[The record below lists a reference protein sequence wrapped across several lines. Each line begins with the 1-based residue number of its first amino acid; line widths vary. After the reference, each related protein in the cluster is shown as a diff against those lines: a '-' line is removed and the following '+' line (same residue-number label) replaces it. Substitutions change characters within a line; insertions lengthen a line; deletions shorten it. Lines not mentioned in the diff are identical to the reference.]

1 MMANEITPPGT
12 PRPLRTPPSKSV
24 TDKPKKVPVPRK
36 KNKTDEEKKPDDDG
50 QIHIDE
56 YI

>member
-1 MMANEITPPGT
+1 MAKEITPTGT
-12 PRPLRTPPSKSV
+12 PRPLPILPSQSV

-36 KNKTDEEKKPDDDG
+36 ENESDDEKKPDDDP
-50 QIHIDE
+50 IHIDE

>member
-1 MMANEITPPGT
+1 MANEITPAGT
-12 PRPLRTPPSKSV
+12 PRPLRTPPSKSA

-36 KNKTDEEKKPDDDG
+36 KKETDEEKKPDDDG

>member
-1 MMANEITPPGT
+1 MANEITPPCTARPLPT
-12 PRPLRTPPSKSV
+12 PRSKSV

-36 KNKTDEEKKPDDDG
+36 KNKTDKEKKSDDDG

>member
-1 MMANEITPPGT
+1 MAKEITPTGT
-12 PRPLRTPPSKSV
+12 PRPLRIPPSQSV
-24 TDKPKKVPVPRK
+24 TDKPKKVPVPHRE
-36 KNKTDEEKKPDDDG
+36 NKPDDEKKPDNDD

>member
-1 MMANEITPPGT
+1 MTKEITPTGT
-12 PRPLRTPPSKSV
+12 PRPLRILPGQSV
-24 TDKPKKVPVPRK
+24 TDKPKKVPVPHK
-36 KNKTDEEKKPDDDG
+36 ENESDDEKKSDNDD